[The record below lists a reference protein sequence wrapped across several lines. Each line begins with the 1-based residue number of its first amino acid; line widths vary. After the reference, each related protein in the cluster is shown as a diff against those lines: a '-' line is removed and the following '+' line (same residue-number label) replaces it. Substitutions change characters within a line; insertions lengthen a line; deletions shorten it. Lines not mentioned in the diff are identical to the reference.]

1 MGFLK
6 RLFGRKETQA
16 EEVPPELKGAI
27 SSEQARRDIQ
37 AQGAN
42 RTRMEAEV
50 KSDRERRGATDERP
64 GNSA

>member
-37 AQGAN
+37 A
-42 RTRMEAEV
+42 
-50 KSDRERRGATDERP
+50 RP
-64 GNSA
+64 SAKR